1 MITKA
6 TVQVTIEVEAS
17 STWGPECSMDQIV
30 RQASE
35 SAIGQ
40 IRHSLHK
47 YRIIGDPSVTT
58 VTNMV
63 ETWEAREVIK
73 GGGA

>member
-17 STWGPECSMDQIV
+17 GDWGPECSMEQII

-40 IRHSLHK
+40 IKNSLHK
-47 YRIIGDPSVTT
+47 HRIIGDPSVTT
-58 VTNMV
+58 VTNKV
-63 ETWEAREVIK
+63 ERWEAREAMK
-73 GGGA
+73 GGAS